1 MRPAMTKRRSPAFDR
16 VTIDALTIEDEQS
29 FRHVA
34 LYADLKD
41 VLRRDDYTFRVQRGR
56 KVRGD
61 RALLLNLTYFCASD
75 GGDILAQPSLP
86 ADVVTH
92 VAWHHLASKALGGSR
107 AVEALFL
114 GEAIASAFDVYLIGR
129 LLGHSP
135 RSSFLAT
142 QVPAIAEAAKAAG
155 LSKRGF
161 EALLHRVARH
171 PEQAF
176 EELRSLLFDATLALY
191 ASRTPEEAA
200 VALETFDRHRF
211 SPVMHHYE
219 LSNWVLHARA
229 YGDARADRK
238 ARAIDRA
245 LRREAKPLAWLT
257 EAWGE

>member
-1 MRPAMTKRRSPAFDR
+1 MRAAMTKRRSPVFDR
-16 VTIDALTIEDEQS
+16 LTIDALTIEDEQS

-34 LYADLKD
+34 LYADLEN
-41 VLRRDDYTFRVQRGR
+41 VLRSDDYTFCVQRGR
-56 KVRGD
+56 KVRSD

-92 VAWHHLASKALGGSR
+92 VAWHHLAARALGGSR
-107 AVEALFL
+107 AAPALFL
-114 GEAIASAFDVYLIGR
+114 GEAIASAFDVYLIGC

-142 QVPAIAEAAKAAG
+142 QVPAMASAANAAG
-155 LSKRGF
+155 LPKRDF
-161 EALLHRVARH
+161 EALLHHIAAH

-176 EELRSLLFDATLALY
+176 EELRSLLFDATSALY
-191 ASRTPEEAA
+191 ASRTAEEAA
-200 VALETFDRHRF
+200 VALEAFDRHRF
-211 SPVMHHYE
+211 APVLHHYE

-229 YGDARADRK
+229 YGEPRADRK

-257 EAWGE
+257 KAWA